1 MEAFVENDIKST
13 CHVSGVI
20 QLTYSIYLRV
30 FRTENNKLSLQSL
43 SFWDRRTTLFELA
56 TA

>member
-1 MEAFVENDIKST
+1 MEAFVENDINPT

-43 SFWDRRTTLFELA
+43 SFWDRWTTLFELA